1 MEAVG
6 LGSTGPVP
14 DSGAGLAPLLHVLGR
29 RSDECVRVGCV
40 DFVRG
45 FTDHVAVEVA
55 HGTAEG
61 DGADDEGDE
70 EERVDGGHDEE
81 AQVGE
86 RPVVADTDYDVKG
99 CNAAL
104 DISVGAQRK
113 MGQNTYSG
121 ESTDE
126 FLGRLGA
133 SDNDHLHKVA
143 ADTDHD
149 DHAES
154 LQNADQEEHL
164 AQRQGTVGWDRH
176 VGGRGLVEEVL
187 ES

>member
-29 RSDECVRVGCV
+29 RSDECVGVGCV

-45 FTDHVAVEVA
+45 LADHVAVEVA
-55 HGTAEG
+55 HGPAEG

-154 LQNADQEEHL
+154 LQDANQEEHL
-164 AQRQGTVGWDRH
+164 AQRQSTVGWDRH
-176 VGGRGLVEEVL
+176 IGGRGLVEEVL